1 MSGADSAR
9 RDTDESISLFKAATL
24 LFALLFVLLTLAFG
38 ADWLLRTDNFTVRH
52 VRFEGEFK
60 HVTQQELQAAVMN
73 VVHGNFFLL
82 NLDTVK
88 ARVESLPWVY
98 KASVWRQW
106 PQDVYVRFTEQQL
119 AAYWSNGAILNQAGD
134 VVHVKADDLP
144 AEFPRLEGPEGTGAQ
159 VLEHYKSL
167 GRILAAAG
175 LKLERITLTP
185 RRTWQ
190 LVVTNG
196 DGQGRTSVGRSQL
209 PASRDISTSLY
220 STGGRMSGA
229 TITIVLDR
237 EQPERKLE
245 RFARVY
251 AQSLTLLASDIRQVD
266 LRYANGFSVEQVG
279 GQIAG
284 HHDVPGRTSN
294 GRAGLANKG

>member
-1 MSGADSAR
+1 MSDADSTR
-9 RDTDESISLFKAATL
+9 RDSDESISLFKAALL
-24 LFALLFVLLTLAFG
+24 LFALLFVMLALAFG
-38 ADWLLRTDNFTVRH
+38 TDRLLRTDNFPVRN

-60 HVTQQELQAAVMN
+60 HVTQQELQAAVMS

-82 NLDTVK
+82 NLDAVK

-98 KASVWRQW
+98 KASVRRQW

-119 AAYWSNGAILNQAGD
+119 AAYWSDGAFLNQAGD
-134 VVHVKADDLP
+134 VVRVKADDLP

-175 LKLERITLTP
+175 LKLERVMLTP

-196 DGQGRTSVGRSQL
+196 DGQGRTSI
-209 PASRDISTSLY
+209 A
-220 STGGRMSGA
+220 GGRIPGA
-229 TITIVLDR
+229 TMTIVLDR

-251 AQSLTLLASDIRQVD
+251 VQSFALLASDIRQVD
-266 LRYANGFSVEQVG
+266 LRYANGFSVEQAG
-279 GQIAG
+279 GQTAG
-284 HHDVPGRTSN
+284 HHDAPGRTSI
-294 GRAGLANKG
+294 GRAAMDNKG

>member
-9 RDTDESISLFKAATL
+9 REPDEGISLFKAAAL

-38 ADWLLRTDNFTVRH
+38 ADWLLRTDNFTVRN

-60 HVTQQELQAAVMN
+60 HVTQQELQAAVMS

-82 NLDTVK
+82 NLDAVK

-98 KASVWRQW
+98 KASVRRQW

-119 AAYWSNGAILNQAGD
+119 AAYWSEGAFLNQAGD
-134 VVHVKADDLP
+134 VVRVKAGDLP

-185 RRTWQ
+185 RRTWR
-190 LVVTNG
+190 LGLSNG
-196 DGQGRTSVGRSQL
+196 M
-209 PASRDISTSLY
+209 A
-220 STGGRMSGA
+220 
-229 TITIVLDR
+229 IVLDR

-251 AQSLTLLASDIRQVD
+251 ARSFALLASDILQVD
-266 LRYANGFSVEQVG
+266 LRYANGFSVEQ
-279 GQIAG
+279 AG
-284 HHDVPGRTSN
+284 DRTAGNHDAPGHTSI
-294 GRAGLANKG
+294 GRAAAANKG

>member
-9 RDTDESISLFKAATL
+9 RDTDESISLFRAATL

-251 AQSLTLLASDIRQVD
+251 AQSLTLLAPDIRQVD

-284 HHDVPGRTSN
+284 HHDAPGRTSN

>member
-1 MSGADSAR
+1 MSDADSTR
-9 RDTDESISLFKAATL
+9 RDSDESISLFKAALL
-24 LFALLFVLLTLAFG
+24 LFALLFVMLALAFG
-38 ADWLLRTDNFTVRH
+38 TDRLLRTDNFPVRN

-60 HVTQQELQAAVMN
+60 HVTQQELQAAVMS

-82 NLDTVK
+82 NLDAVK

-98 KASVWRQW
+98 KASVRRQW

-119 AAYWSNGAILNQAGD
+119 AAYWSDGAFLNQAGD
-134 VVHVKADDLP
+134 VVRVKADDLP

-175 LKLERITLTP
+175 LKLERVILTP

-196 DGQGRTSVGRSQL
+196 DGQGRTSI
-209 PASRDISTSLY
+209 A
-220 STGGRMSGA
+220 GGRIPGA
-229 TITIVLDR
+229 TMTIVLDR

-251 AQSLTLLASDIRQVD
+251 VQSYALLASDIRQVD
-266 LRYANGFSVEQVG
+266 LRYANGFSVEQAG
-279 GQIAG
+279 GQTAG
-284 HHDVPGRTSN
+284 HHDAPGRTSI
-294 GRAGLANKG
+294 GRAAMDNKG

>member
-9 RDTDESISLFKAATL
+9 RDSDDGISLFKAALL
-24 LFALLFVLLTLAFG
+24 LFALLFVLLVLAFG
-38 ADWLLRTDNFTVRH
+38 ADRLLRSDNFPVRH
-52 VRFEGEFK
+52 VQFEGEFR
-60 HVTQQELQAAVMN
+60 HVTQQELQAAVMS

-82 NLDTVK
+82 NLDAVK

-98 KASVWRQW
+98 KASVRRQW

-119 AAYWSNGAILNQAGD
+119 AAYWSEGAFLNQAGD
-134 VVHVKADDLP
+134 VVRVKADDLP

-185 RRTWQ
+185 RRTWR
-190 LVVTNG
+190 LGLSNG
-196 DGQGRTSVGRSQL
+196 M
-209 PASRDISTSLY
+209 A
-220 STGGRMSGA
+220 
-229 TITIVLDR
+229 IVLDR
-237 EQPERKLE
+237 DQPERKLE

-251 AQSLTLLASDIRQVD
+251 AQSFASLASDIRQVD
-266 LRYANGFSVEQVG
+266 LRYANGFAVEQAG
-279 GQIAG
+279 GQTAG
-284 HHDVPGRTSN
+284 HHDAPGRTSI
-294 GRAGLANKG
+294 GRAAVANKG

>member
-9 RDTDESISLFKAATL
+9 RDPDESISLFKAAAL
-24 LFALLFVLLTLAFG
+24 LFALLFVLLVLAFG
-38 ADWLLRTDNFTVRH
+38 TDRLLRTDNFPVRN

-60 HVTQQELQAAVMN
+60 HVTQQELQAAVMS

-82 NLDTVK
+82 NLDAVK

-98 KASVWRQW
+98 KASVRRQW

-119 AAYWSNGAILNQAGD
+119 AAYWGDGAYLNQAGD
-134 VVHVKADDLP
+134 VVHVKAADLP

-185 RRTWQ
+185 RRTWR

-196 DGQGRTSVGRSQL
+196 DGWGRTSVAKDKGVIFGSGM
-209 PASRDISTSLY
+209 P
-220 STGGRMSGA
+220 GA
-229 TITIVLDR
+229 TMAIVLDR

-251 AQSLTLLASDIRQVD
+251 VQSFALLASDIRQVD
-266 LRYANGFSVEQVG
+266 LRYANGFSVEQAG
-279 GQIAG
+279 GQTAG
-284 HHDVPGRTSN
+284 LHDAPGRTST
-294 GRAGLANKG
+294 GRAAAGNKG

>member
-1 MSGADSAR
+1 MSDADSAR
-9 RDTDESISLFKAATL
+9 RDSDESISLFKAALL
-24 LFALLFVLLTLAFG
+24 LFALLFVMLALAFG
-38 ADWLLRTDNFTVRH
+38 TDRLLRTDNFPVRN

-60 HVTQQELQAAVMN
+60 HVTQQELQVAVMN

-88 ARVESLPWVY
+88 TRVESLPWVY

-119 AAYWSNGAILNQAGD
+119 AAYWSGGAILNQAGD
-134 VVHVKADDLP
+134 VVHVKVDDLP

-175 LKLERITLTP
+175 LKLERIILTP
-185 RRTWQ
+185 RRTWR

-196 DGQGRTSVGRSQL
+196 DGQGRTSI
-209 PASRDISTSLY
+209 A
-220 STGGRMSGA
+220 GGRIPGA
-229 TITIVLDR
+229 TMTIVLDR

-266 LRYANGFSVEQVG
+266 LRYANGFSVEQAG

-284 HHDVPGRTSN
+284 HHDAPGRTSN
-294 GRAGLANKG
+294 GRAELANKG

>member
-1 MSGADSAR
+1 MSDADSAR
-9 RDTDESISLFKAATL
+9 RDSGESISLFKAALL
-24 LFALLFVLLTLAFG
+24 LFALLFVMLALAFG
-38 ADWLLRTDNFTVRH
+38 TDRLLRTDNFPVRN

-60 HVTQQELQAAVMN
+60 HVTQQELQAAVMS

-82 NLDTVK
+82 NLDAVK

-98 KASVWRQW
+98 KASVRRQW

-119 AAYWSNGAILNQAGD
+119 AAYWSDGAFLNQAGD
-134 VVHVKADDLP
+134 VVRVKADDLP

-175 LKLERITLTP
+175 LKLERVILTP
-185 RRTWQ
+185 RRTWR
-190 LVVTNG
+190 LEVTNG
-196 DGQGRTSVGRSQL
+196 DGQERTSV
-209 PASRDISTSLY
+209 A
-220 STGGRMSGA
+220 GGRIPGA
-229 TITIVLDR
+229 TMTIVLDR

-251 AQSLTLLASDIRQVD
+251 VQSFALLASDIRQVD
-266 LRYANGFSVEQVG
+266 LRYANGFSVEQAG
-279 GQIAG
+279 GQTAG
-284 HHDVPGRTSN
+284 HHDAPGRTSI
-294 GRAGLANKG
+294 GRAAMDNKG

>member
-1 MSGADSAR
+1 MSDADSAR
-9 RDTDESISLFKAATL
+9 RDSDESISLFKAALL
-24 LFALLFVLLTLAFG
+24 LFALLFVMLALAFG
-38 ADWLLRTDNFTVRH
+38 TDRLLRTDNFPVRN

-60 HVTQQELQAAVMN
+60 HVTQQELQAAVMS

-82 NLDTVK
+82 NLDAVK

-98 KASVWRQW
+98 KASVRRQW

-119 AAYWSNGAILNQAGD
+119 AAYWSDGAFLNQAGD
-134 VVHVKADDLP
+134 VVRVKADDLP

-175 LKLERITLTP
+175 LKLERVMLTP
-185 RRTWQ
+185 RRTWR

-196 DGQGRTSVGRSQL
+196 DGQGRTSI
-209 PASRDISTSLY
+209 A
-220 STGGRMSGA
+220 GGRIPGA
-229 TITIVLDR
+229 TMTIVLDR

-251 AQSLTLLASDIRQVD
+251 AQSFALLASDIRQVD
-266 LRYANGFSVEQVG
+266 LRYANGFSVEQAG
-279 GQIAG
+279 GQTAG
-284 HHDVPGRTSN
+284 HHDAPGRTSI
-294 GRAGLANKG
+294 GRAAMDNKG

>member
-1 MSGADSAR
+1 MSDADSTR
-9 RDTDESISLFKAATL
+9 RDSDESISLFKAALL
-24 LFALLFVLLTLAFG
+24 LFALLFVMLALAFG
-38 ADWLLRTDNFTVRH
+38 TDRLLRTDNFPVRN

-60 HVTQQELQAAVMN
+60 HVTQQELQAAVMS

-82 NLDTVK
+82 NLDAVK

-98 KASVWRQW
+98 KASVRRQW

-119 AAYWSNGAILNQAGD
+119 AAYWSDGAFLNQAGD
-134 VVHVKADDLP
+134 VVRVKADDLP

-175 LKLERITLTP
+175 LKLERVILTP

-196 DGQGRTSVGRSQL
+196 DGQGRTSI
-209 PASRDISTSLY
+209 A
-220 STGGRMSGA
+220 GGRIPGA
-229 TITIVLDR
+229 TMTIVLDR

-251 AQSLTLLASDIRQVD
+251 VQSFALLASDIRQVD
-266 LRYANGFSVEQVG
+266 LRYANGFSVEQAG
-279 GQIAG
+279 GQTAG
-284 HHDVPGRTSN
+284 HHDALGRTSI
-294 GRAGLANKG
+294 GRAAKDNKG

>member
-1 MSGADSAR
+1 MSGADS
-9 RDTDESISLFKAATL
+9 DESISLFKAALL
-24 LFALLFVLLTLAFG
+24 LFALLFALLALAFG
-38 ADWLLRTDNFTVRH
+38 ADRLLRTDNFPVRH

-60 HVTQQELQAAVMN
+60 HVTQQELQAAVMS

-82 NLDTVK
+82 NLDAVK

-98 KASVWRQW
+98 QASVQRQW

-119 AAYWSNGAILNQAGD
+119 AAYWSEGAFLNQAGD
-134 VVHVKADDLP
+134 VVRVPAGDLP

-185 RRTWQ
+185 RRTWR
-190 LVVTNG
+190 LGLSNG
-196 DGQGRTSVGRSQL
+196 M
-209 PASRDISTSLY
+209 A
-220 STGGRMSGA
+220 
-229 TITIVLDR
+229 IVLDR
-237 EQPERKLE
+237 EQSERKLE

-251 AQSLTLLASDIRQVD
+251 VQSSALLASDIRQVD
-266 LRYANGFSVEQVG
+266 LRYANGFSVEQAG
-279 GQIAG
+279 GQTAG
-284 HHDVPGRTSN
+284 HHDAPGGTGI
-294 GRAGLANKG
+294 GRAATANKG

>member
-24 LFALLFVLLTLAFG
+24 LFALLFALLTLAFG

-60 HVTQQELQAAVMN
+60 HVTQQELQAVVMN

-119 AAYWSNGAILNQAGD
+119 AAYWSGGAILNQAGD
-134 VVHVKADDLP
+134 VVRVKADDLP

-185 RRTWQ
+185 RRTWR
-190 LVVTNG
+190 LGLSNG
-196 DGQGRTSVGRSQL
+196 
-209 PASRDISTSLY
+209 
-220 STGGRMSGA
+220 
-229 TITIVLDR
+229 ITIVLDR

-251 AQSLTLLASDIRQVD
+251 AQSLALLASDIRQVD

-279 GQIAG
+279 GQTAG
-284 HHDVPGRTSN
+284 HHDAPGRTGN

>member
-1 MSGADSAR
+1 MLGADSAR
-9 RDTDESISLFKAATL
+9 RDSDESISLFKAALL
-24 LFALLFVLLTLAFG
+24 LFALLFVLLALAFG
-38 ADWLLRTDNFTVRH
+38 ADRLLRTDNFPVRH

-60 HVTQQELQAAVMN
+60 HVTQQELQAAVMS

-82 NLDTVK
+82 NLDAVK

-98 KASVWRQW
+98 KASVRRQW

-119 AAYWSNGAILNQAGD
+119 AAYWSEGAFLNQAGD
-134 VVHVKADDLP
+134 VVRVKAGDLP

-185 RRTWQ
+185 RRTWR
-190 LVVTNG
+190 LGLSNG
-196 DGQGRTSVGRSQL
+196 M
-209 PASRDISTSLY
+209 A
-220 STGGRMSGA
+220 
-229 TITIVLDR
+229 IVLDR

-251 AQSLTLLASDIRQVD
+251 VQSFALLTSDIRQVD
-266 LRYANGFSVEQVG
+266 LRYANGFSVEQAG
-279 GQIAG
+279 GPTAG
-284 HHDVPGRTSN
+284 NHDAPGRTEI
-294 GRAGLANKG
+294 GRAAVANKG